1 MTTRRKFILSSAL
14 ASVATMLG
22 IRPSFGKQ
30 NNNSARKPI
39 VISTWNHGLAA
50 NEEAWTV
57 LSTNGRALDAVE
69 KGVRV
74 TESDPNITS
83 VGYGGLPDRD
93 GHVTLD
99 ACIMDENLNGGSVA
113 CIEHIKNP
121 ISVARLVM
129 EITPHVMLVGEGA
142 LQFAL
147 QNGFKRKSFNKRF
160 KKSMARMV
168 EEKRL
173 YTDW

>member
-1 MTTRRKFILSSAL
+1 MTTRRKFILSSML

-30 NNNSARKPI
+30 KNKPTIKLTPVRKPV

-99 ACIMDENLNGGSVA
+99 AVLWTKI
-113 CIEHIKNP
+113 
-121 ISVARLVM
+121 
-129 EITPHVMLVGEGA
+129 
-142 LQFAL
+142 
-147 QNGFKRKSFNKRF
+147 
-160 KKSMARMV
+160 
-168 EEKRL
+168 
-173 YTDW
+173 